1 MKPCH
6 IVSFLLLFCMG
17 VLTSCRE
24 VEVVTDSDFY
34 NQSCIRIMYPVSGLG
49 DRSYVDCIYRGI
61 CLCDGYLPDFAV
73 ENYCPDTKEEAEGAL
88 SNWFEPSASG
98 KFKNRL
104 LILTDDSYTALLLA
118 HPEWTIPDGDAVL
131 LLDHNGALPAPWEDV
146 YTRLVCC
153 YGASYEAARLI
164 KELGGERTAIV
175 MPNPLTQ
182 APQEIKQGFVDGFR
196 AGGGTFDD
204 DADTYYLGQGI
215 NEGFDQADSLYRLCA
230 TLANEKHYAFVLPI
244 CGGSIQGA
252 LRYTR
257 DYPDSFFTCGIDVDM
272 QSYSTKV
279 AFSIMKNMD
288 SLIIEFL
295 DHWLSGEE
303 QERNIIY
310 EVDSHF
316 AELCISERFRLDYS
330 GVLEMLQSFQNEA
343 VMAGFDYCKQ

>member
-1 MKPCH
+1 MKRCR
-6 IVSFLLLFCMG
+6 VVTYLLLFCMG

-24 VEVVTDSDFY
+24 MEVVTDSDFY
-34 NQSCIRIMYPVSGLG
+34 DQSCIRVIYPVTGLG

-61 CLCDGYLPDFAV
+61 CLCEEYLPAFAV
-73 ENYCPDTKEEAEGAL
+73 ENYCPNTMEEAEGAMGD
-88 SNWFEPSASG
+88 WFEPTASG
-98 KFKNRL
+98 KFRNRL
-104 LILTDDSYTALLLA
+104 LILTNDSYTALLLA

-131 LLDHNGALPAPWEDV
+131 LLDHNGALPAPWQDV

-175 MPNPLTQ
+175 MANPLIQ

-204 DADTYYLGQGI
+204 EADTYYLGQGI
-215 NEGFDQADSLYRLCA
+215 DEGFDQADSLYRLCA
-230 TLANEKHYAFVLPI
+230 TLATEKRYAFVLPV

-257 DYPDSFFTCGIDVDM
+257 DYPGSFYTCGIDVDM

-279 AFSIMKNMD
+279 AFSIMKHMD
-288 SLIIEFL
+288 SLIVDFL
-295 DHWLSGEE
+295 DHWLSGEA
-303 QERNIIY
+303 QEHDKIY
-310 EVDSHF
+310 EVDSPY
-316 AELCISERFRLDYS
+316 AELHISERFLAEHPNA
-330 GVLEMLQSFQNEA
+330 LEILQSYQDDA
-343 VMAGFDYCKQ
+343 VTVGLGFYKR